1 MVTAKQGQ
9 LESAGLKIAIVLSR
23 FNEFMSGRLLEGALD
38 ALHRTGASDGDI
50 ELVKVPGAF
59 ELPQAAAKLAATGR
73 YDGVLCLGVLI
84 RGATAHFEYLAAEAA
99 RGIGQAAMQ
108 HGVPIGFGVLTAD
121 TIEQTIERAGSKGGN
136 KGFDAAMALVEMV
149 NLFRQLGD

>member
-121 TIEQTIERAGSKGGN
+121 TIEQAIERAGSKGGN